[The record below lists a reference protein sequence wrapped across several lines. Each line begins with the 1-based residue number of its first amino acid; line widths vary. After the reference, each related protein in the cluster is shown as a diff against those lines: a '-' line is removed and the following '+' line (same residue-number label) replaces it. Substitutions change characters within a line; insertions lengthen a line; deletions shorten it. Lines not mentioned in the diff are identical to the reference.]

1 MAGKLSGAI
10 ALTAT
15 CALLTACSQN
25 AADQSR
31 TTVSQPVASS
41 SRVPATPAPVSTSPI
56 PPNADSYATPLE
68 AGIAG
73 IEAKTGLPY
82 TGGAC
87 SSFQSCLGT
96 AHAFGEVFGNTEY
109 VTIQHSTSGAQDC
122 FAYVFVASGGW
133 HYSQPVVCPQ
143 YLGYNPAYGVEDHV
157 AVPGSCANVRLGPGL
172 SQKVLEC
179 LKDGTIVTIDSEF
192 PRYVD
197 QHIWW
202 SINGHYGW
210 MAHDFLITDLS

>member
-1 MAGKLSGAI
+1 MASKLLEAI
-10 ALTAT
+10 ALTGT

-31 TTVSQPVASS
+31 TTISQPAASS
-41 SRVPATPAPVSTSPI
+41 SRVPSPPAPASTSPI
-56 PPNADSYATPLE
+56 PPNAESYATALE

-73 IEAKTGLPY
+73 IEAKTGLTY
-82 TGGAC
+82 SGGAC
-87 SSFQSCLGT
+87 TSYQSCLGT
-96 AHAFGEVFGNTEY
+96 AHAFGEPGFGNAEY

-122 FAYVFVASGGW
+122 FAYVFVESGW
-133 HYSQPVVCPQ
+133 HYSQPVVCPP

-172 SQKVLEC
+172 SSKVLTC
-179 LKDGTIVTIDSEF
+179 LKDGTSVTIDSEF

-197 QHIWW
+197 KHIWW

-210 MAHDFLITDLS
+210 MAHDFLITDLT